1 MRKNS
6 IKNMRLNNEV
16 AKELGKI
23 IRDEIKD
30 RRVSLMTSI
39 TDVYVAP
46 DLKTCKV
53 YVSVLGDEKEL
64 EETVLGLNAAKGF
77 IRKEL
82 AHSLNLRNTPEI
94 TFIGD
99 DSIAYGVN
107 MSKMIDDTLKGKDEE
122 DE

>member
-23 IRDEIKD
+23 IREEIKD